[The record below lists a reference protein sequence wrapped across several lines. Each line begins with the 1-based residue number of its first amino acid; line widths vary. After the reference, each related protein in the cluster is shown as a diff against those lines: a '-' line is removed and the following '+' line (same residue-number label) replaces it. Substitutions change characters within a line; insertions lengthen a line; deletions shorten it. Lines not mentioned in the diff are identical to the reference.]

1 MRWLIIGIRDR
12 RSAETHKHRFT
23 LLSQSSPLQEAAFRL
38 LGFDP
43 KRVQ

>member
-1 MRWLIIGIRDR
+1 MLLT
-12 RSAETHKHRFT
+12 ANHRFT
-23 LLSQSSPLQEAAFRL
+23 LLSQSTPLQEAAFQL

>member
-1 MRWLIIGIRDR
+1 MRMPL
-12 RSAETHKHRFT
+12 AKKQQVT
-23 LLSQSSPLQEAAFRL
+23 LPSKSTPLQEAAFQL